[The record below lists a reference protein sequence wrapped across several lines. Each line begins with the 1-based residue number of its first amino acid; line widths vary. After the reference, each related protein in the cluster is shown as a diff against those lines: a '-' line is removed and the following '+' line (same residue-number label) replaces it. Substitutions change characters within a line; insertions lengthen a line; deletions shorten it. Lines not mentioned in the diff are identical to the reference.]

1 MPYVLKKSN
10 GRVFVT
16 IPDGSIDQSTA
27 LTFLGKNYAG
37 YGQVIGQ
44 NFLYLLENFASTSQP
59 KNPIQGQLWY
69 DAENLQLKIYDGS
82 AFDPINLTQLSSIAP
97 ATGNNGDLW
106 FDTTN
111 NTLSIWNGSWQLVS
125 GSGGSAAG
133 LSQQNINDELSAPH
147 LISILSI
154 GDAEVAI
161 ISEDEFAVNVT
172 ESLHSAFPIVKKGV
186 TLPGS
191 NTASGLSSA
200 STTTG
205 YMLWGTAASAIS
217 MPIQTANTTTGQA
230 STTSWAYSIAARD
243 IAGNLWATNF
253 VKSDGT
259 TIGGFTGSRGS
270 SGFTGSSGSNGPI
283 GPAGGPI
290 GPAGFT
296 GSAGSIGPIGPSG
309 GPIGPTGFTG
319 SSSTVPGYTGS
330 SAGFTGSA
338 GSVGPARG
346 PTVYVQA
353 SAPPSGV
360 NGDFWVVTA

>member
-44 NFLYLLENFASTSQP
+44 NFLYLLENFASTAEP

-69 DAENLQLKIYDGS
+69 DAGNLQLKIYDGS

-97 ATGNNGDLW
+97 ATGNNGDFWLN
-106 FDTTN
+106 TTN
-111 NTLSIWNGSWQLVS
+111 NTLNIWNNSSWQAVS

-133 LSQQNINDELSAPH
+133 LSQQTINDESSVPH
-147 LISILSI
+147 LVSILSI
-154 GDAEVAI
+154 GGAEVAI
-161 ISEDEFAVNVT
+161 ISEDEFTVGPAEALQN
-172 ESLHSAFPIVKKGV
+172 EFPVVKKGI
-186 TLPGS
+186 TLSGS
-191 NTASGLSSA
+191 DTASGLSSA

-217 MPIQTANTTTGQA
+217 MPIQTANTATGQA
-230 STTSWAYSIAARD
+230 SVAAWPSSVAVRDTS
-243 IAGNLWATNF
+243 GNLVATNF

-270 SGFTGSSGSNGPI
+270 SGFTGSAGAVGSIGPAGTPGGPI
-283 GPAGGPI
+283 GPIGPPGYTGSSGTTGATGPAGGPI
-290 GPAGFT
+290 GPT
-296 GSAGSIGPIGPSG
+296 
-309 GPIGPTGFTG
+309 
-319 SSSTVPGYTGS
+319 GYTGS
-330 SAGFTGSA
+330 SGTNGVNGFVGSA
-338 GSVGPARG
+338 GPR
-346 PTVYVQA
+346 VYVQTLP
-353 SAPPSGV
+353 PPSGV
-360 NGDFWVVTA
+360 NGDFWVVTS

>member
-69 DAENLQLKIYDGS
+69 DAANLQLKIYDGS
-82 AFDPINLTQLSSIAP
+82 AFDPINLTQLSSITP
-97 ATGNNGDLW
+97 ATGNDGDFW
-106 FDTTN
+106 FDTVN
-111 NTLSIWNGSWQLVS
+111 NTLNIWSNGSWTTVS
-125 GSGGSAAG
+125 GAGGSSSG
-133 LSQQNINDELSAPH
+133 ITQVNIKDDGNVDRLVTIFS
-147 LISILSI
+147 ISST
-154 GDAEVAI
+154 EVVI
-161 ISEDEFAVNVT
+161 ISAEEFLVNSS
-172 ESLHSAFPIVKKGV
+172 ESIYSNFPLIKKGI
-186 TLPGS
+186 TLS
-191 NTASGLSSA
+191 DANLASGQTSA
-200 STTTG
+200 STQTN

-217 MPIQTANTTTGQA
+217 MPIQTANTATGQA
-230 STTSWAYSIAARD
+230 SVAAWPSSIAVRD
-243 IAGNLWATNF
+243 TSGNLVATNF

-270 SGFTGSSGSNGPI
+270 VGFTGSVGSVGPAGPSGGPI
-283 GPAGGPI
+283 GPIGYIGSTGFVGSTGAAGPAG

-296 GSAGSIGPIGPSG
+296 GSAGTAG
-309 GPIGPTGFTG
+309 TQ
-319 SSSTVPGYTGS
+319 
-330 SAGFTGSA
+330 GFTGSA
-338 GSVGPARG
+338 G
-346 PTVYVQA
+346 PTVYIQS

-360 NGDFWVVTA
+360 NGDFWVVLAT